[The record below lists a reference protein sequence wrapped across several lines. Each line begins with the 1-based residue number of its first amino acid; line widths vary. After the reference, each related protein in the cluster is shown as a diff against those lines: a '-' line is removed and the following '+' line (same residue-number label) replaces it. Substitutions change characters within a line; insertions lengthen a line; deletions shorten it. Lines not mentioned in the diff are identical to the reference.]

1 MRYGPTPRSA
11 LVDRDDAPA
20 ALETIDSRHRERI
33 DDKTQRAVGIKIKR
47 DGERGADRT
56 GMHDEHDIARRQWS
70 QPCIRAG
77 NLIDKTF
84 ATGRPVAGR
93 GFPEIL
99 VGVAKLGDEIPS
111 YNTAVAAGKDP
122 KGLIRDAQFNR
133 RVELPNIGRKLYTE
147 GMTLAQYREHPFW
160 SRLLEDF
167 RWHYGQP
174 EEVRREFREAMGLE
188 AESSPR

>member
-1 MRYGPTPRSA
+1 MISAQTLRVCREGKPVPTHRVVARGHAFPDHALSVLTA

-20 ALETIDSRHRERI
+20 ALETIDPRHRERI
-33 DDKTQRAVGIKIKR
+33 DDKAQRAVGIKIKR

-56 GMHDEHDIARRQWS
+56 GMHDEHDIARRQRC

-99 VGVAKLGDEIPS
+99 AMNFPRLHNWRQTSAKNAFVCRPPRLYKPVA
-111 YNTAVAAGKDP
+111 
-122 KGLIRDAQFNR
+122 
-133 RVELPNIGRKLYTE
+133 
-147 GMTLAQYREHPFW
+147 
-160 SRLLEDF
+160 
-167 RWHYGQP
+167 
-174 EEVRREFREAMGLE
+174 
-188 AESSPR
+188 SSPT